1 MACSAGAKVEVLRV
15 PLGLKTHSFS
25 LPCLLPTPHVEVI
38 LVLLLLVPYPG
49 LAPRVTDV
57 VARGQVSGSDR

>member
-49 LAPRVTDV
+49 L
-57 VARGQVSGSDR
+57 